1 MSCILFFYYVRYL
14 NITQNKNL
22 VLTSQ
27 KTALLDYEERP
38 VNVVQ
43 GRSCRVTV
51 ETLHWVQIT
60 VRTR

>member
-51 ETLHWVQIT
+51 ETLH
-60 VRTR
+60 